1 MTYER
6 LMEEHDRIDHHL
18 HRLSNV
24 IDGDSEDAVGAT
36 LILCD
41 LSEELRLHLAHED
54 SLIYRPMV
62 TAQQPAFAKT
72 ADDFA
77 LQFET
82 LRCDWERYLVEW
94 TTGIIRADW
103 AGFRASTIVM
113 IDQMCARVRAENDLL
128 YGAALQAGALPLRDR
143 VTV

>member
-18 HRLSNV
+18 DRLSDL
-24 IDGDSEDAVGAT
+24 IAGPKADAVAAT
-36 LILCD
+36 LILSD

-54 SLIYRPMV
+54 SLIYRPMIA
-62 TAQQPAFAKT
+62 AQQPAFAKT

-77 LQFET
+77 SQFET

-94 TTGIIRADW
+94 TTGIIGADW
-103 AGFRASTIVM
+103 AGFRASTIDMV
-113 IDQMCARVRAENDLL
+113 DRLAARVRAENDLL
-128 YGAALQAGALPLRDR
+128 YAAALQAGAISLRKSL
-143 VTV
+143 VA